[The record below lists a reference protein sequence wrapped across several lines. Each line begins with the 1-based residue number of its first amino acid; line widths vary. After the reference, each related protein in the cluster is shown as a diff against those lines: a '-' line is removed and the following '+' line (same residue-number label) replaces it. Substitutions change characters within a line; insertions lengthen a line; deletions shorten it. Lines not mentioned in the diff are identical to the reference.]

1 MKIKIHNQ
9 EIENFNGLLLIDVK
23 NTSEYLKRLYMYEK
37 QHETSVFEIND
48 VNVDISDCL
57 IITPFSKYSDL
68 ISYTAKNVFTKLL
81 GNINFEHD
89 KILNE
94 EYLNKEVVAKL
105 NETLGRDIISLDTSY
120 SKILKS
126 IIKVSED
133 YIDHEF
139 IYSYLEL
146 LHWSKEVKTVI
157 LKDFDNIDL
166 KRLSNL
172 TQTTNLII
180 MKNDIIYDLEKHFEF
195 FETYC
200 LIDHE
205 YENMIKID
213 NMPSFEYLLEDIFKV
228 MVDDEFKTTMSFQQL
243 EIVKK
248 ELKKQIN

>member
-37 QHETSVFEIND
+37 QHETSVFEINN

-94 EYLNKEVVAKL
+94 EYLYKEVVAKL

-126 IIKVSED
+126 IIKISED

-146 LHWSKEVKTVI
+146 LH
-157 LKDFDNIDL
+157 
-166 KRLSNL
+166 
-172 TQTTNLII
+172 
-180 MKNDIIYDLEKHFEF
+180 
-195 FETYC
+195 
-200 LIDHE
+200 
-205 YENMIKID
+205 
-213 NMPSFEYLLEDIFKV
+213 
-228 MVDDEFKTTMSFQQL
+228 
-243 EIVKK
+243 
-248 ELKKQIN
+248 

>member
-1 MKIKIHNQ
+1 MKIKTHNK
-9 EIENFNGLLLIDVK
+9 EIDDFNGLLLIDVK

-37 QHETSVFEIND
+37 QHETSVFEIN
-48 VNVDISDCL
+48 NVDIDITDCL

-68 ISYTAKNVFTKLL
+68 ISYTSKNIFTKLV
-81 GNINFEHD
+81 GNINFDQD

-94 EYLNKEVVAKL
+94 EYINKEVVNKL
-105 NETLGRDIISLDTSY
+105 NETLGRNIVSLDTSY

-126 IIKVSED
+126 IINISDD

-146 LHWSKEVKTVI
+146 LHWSKEIKTVI

-200 LIDHE
+200 LVDHD
-205 YENMIKID
+205 YENLIKID

-228 MVDDEFKTTMSFQQL
+228 MVDDEFKAKMSFHQL

-248 ELKKQIN
+248 ELKKYI